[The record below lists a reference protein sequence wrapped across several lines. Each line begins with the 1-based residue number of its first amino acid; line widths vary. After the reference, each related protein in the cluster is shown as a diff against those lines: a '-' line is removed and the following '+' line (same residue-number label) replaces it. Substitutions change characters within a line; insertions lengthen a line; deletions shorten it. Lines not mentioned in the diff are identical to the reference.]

1 MIRSPRSP
9 RPSSAPLRRP
19 RASLLAAVAAVGMLL
34 AGCGGGGSDPLAT
47 QPAAPS
53 AQGTV
58 RIGSANFTENRLLAE
73 IYASALETRGVA
85 VERRFGIGSRE
96 TYFPAL
102 QNGEIDLVPD
112 YTGNLLQFLDPQ
124 ATATASDQVY
134 QQVSGALPP
143 QLQLLAQSAAQDKD
157 AVVVTRAFATQNN
170 LRSIEDLTPLCPTIA
185 FGGPP
190 EFQQRPYGIQGLQ
203 RLYNCSFREFRALD
217 AGGPLTVAALRDGTV
232 GAADLFTTDAAI
244 PENDFVVLEDPR
256 SNFAAQNVVP
266 LVNRAKS
273 ADPRVTDTLNQISA
287 AMDTAQLTQLNQR
300 LAGPDRPDPATVA
313 RDWLNSAGI
322 R

>member
-1 MIRSPRSP
+1 MIRSPR
-9 RPSSAPLRRP
+9 AL
-19 RASLLAAVAAVGMLL
+19 LLAAVAAVGVLL
-34 AGCGGGGSDPLAT
+34 AGCGGGSDPLAT

-73 IYASALETRGVA
+73 IYASALESKGVT

-102 QNGEIDLVPD
+102 QRGEIDLVPD
-112 YTGNLLQFLDPQ
+112 YTGNLLQFLNPQ

-143 QLQLLAQSAAQDKD
+143 QLQLLAQSAAEDKD
-157 AVVVTRAFATQNN
+157 AVVVTRAYATQNN
-170 LRSIEDLTPLCPTIA
+170 LRSIEDLAPLCSTIA

-190 EFQQRPYGIQGLQ
+190 EFQQRSYGVPGLQ
-203 RLYNCSFREFRALD
+203 RIYNCTFREFRALD

-232 GAADLFTTDAAI
+232 QAADLFTTDASI

-266 LVNRAKS
+266 LINRTKS
-273 ADPRVTDTLNQISA
+273 SDPRVTDTLNQISA
-287 AMDTAQLTQLNQR
+287 KMDTAQLTQLNQR

-322 R
+322 Q

>member
-1 MIRSPRSP
+1 MIRSPR
-9 RPSSAPLRRP
+9 AL
-19 RASLLAAVAAVGMLL
+19 LLAAIAAVGVLL
-34 AGCGGGGSDPLAT
+34 AGCGGDSDPLAT
-47 QPAAPS
+47 APAGPS
-53 AQGTV
+53 AEGTV

-73 IYASALETRGVA
+73 IYATALETKGVT

-96 TYFPAL
+96 TYFPAV

-143 QLQLLAQSAAQDKD
+143 QLQLLTPSAAEDKD

-170 LRSIEDLTPLCPTIA
+170 LRSIEDLAPLCPTIA

-190 EFQQRPYGIQGLQ
+190 EFQERSYGVPGLQ
-203 RLYNCSFREFRALD
+203 RLYNCTFREFRALD

-232 GAADLFTTDAAI
+232 AAADLFTTDASI
-244 PENDFVVLEDPR
+244 PENDFVVLADPR

-266 LVNRAKS
+266 LVNRAKA

-287 AMDTAQLTQLNQR
+287 AMDTAQLTALNQR

-313 RDWLNSAGI
+313 RDWLSSAGI

>member
-1 MIRSPRSP
+1 VTRSPR
-9 RPSSAPLRRP
+9 AL
-19 RASLLAAVAAVGMLL
+19 LLAALAAVGVLL
-34 AGCGGGGSDPLAT
+34 AGCGGNSDPLAT

-73 IYASALETRGVA
+73 IYATALEQKGVA

-102 QNGEIDLVPD
+102 QRGEIDLVPD

-134 QQVSGALPP
+134 QQVGAKLPP
-143 QLQLLAQSAAQDKD
+143 NLQLLPQSAAEDKD

-170 LRSIEDLTPLCPTIA
+170 LTSIEDLTRLCPTVS

-190 EFQQRPYGIQGLQ
+190 EFQQRPYGIPGLQ
-203 RLYNCSFREFRALD
+203 RLYGCTFKEFRALD

-232 GAADLFTTDAAI
+232 QAADLFTTDASI
-244 PENDFVVLEDPR
+244 PQNDFVVLADPR

-266 LVNRAKS
+266 VINRAKTS
-273 ADPRVTDTLNQISA
+273 DPRVADTLNQISQR
-287 AMDTAQLTQLNQR
+287 MDTAQLTALNAQ
-300 LAGPDRPDPATVA
+300 LAGPDRPDPAQVA

>member
-1 MIRSPRSP
+1 MFRSLLRE
-9 RPSSAPLRRP
+9 PSSAPLRRP
-19 RASLLAAVAAVGMLL
+19 RLLLLAAVAAVGVLL
-34 AGCGGGGSDPLAT
+34 AGCGGGSDPLAT

-73 IYASALETRGVA
+73 IYATALETRGVT
-85 VERRFGIGSRE
+85 VERSFGIGSRE
-96 TYFPAL
+96 TYYPAL
-102 QNGEIDLVPD
+102 ERGEIDLVPD

-134 QQVSGALPP
+134 QQASGRVAPS
-143 QLQLLAQSAAQDKD
+143 LQLLQQSAAEDKD
-157 AVVVTRAFATQNN
+157 AVVVTRAYATQNN
-170 LRSIEDLTPLCPTIA
+170 LRSIEDLAPLCGTIA

-190 EFQQRPYGIQGLQ
+190 EFQQRAYGVPGLQ
-203 RLYNCSFREFRALD
+203 RIYNCSFREFRALD

-232 GAADLFTTDAAI
+232 QAADLFTTDAAI

-256 SNFAAQNVVP
+256 ANFAAQNVVP
-266 LVNRAKS
+266 VVNRAKA

>member
-1 MIRSPRSP
+1 VIRSPR
-9 RPSSAPLRRP
+9 ALLVG
-19 RASLLAAVAAVGMLL
+19 AVLAAGALL
-34 AGCGGGGSDPLAT
+34 AGCGGGSDPLAT
-47 QPAAPS
+47 APAGPS

-58 RIGSANFTENRLLAE
+58 RIGSANFTENRLIAE
-73 IYASALETRGVA
+73 IYATALEGKGVT

-96 TYFPAL
+96 TYYPAVER
-102 QNGEIDLVPD
+102 GEIDLVPD

-124 ATATASDQVY
+124 TTATASDQVY
-134 QQVSGALPP
+134 QQVSSKLPP
-143 QLQLLAQSAAQDKD
+143 QLQLLQQSPAEDKD

-170 LRSIEDLTPLCPTIA
+170 LRSIEDLAPLCPTVS

-190 EFQQRPYGIQGLQ
+190 EFQQRAYGVPGLQ
-203 RLYNCSFREFRALD
+203 RLYNCTFKEFRALD

-232 GAADLFTTDAAI
+232 QAADLFTTDASI

-273 ADPRVTDTLNQISA
+273 SDPRVTDTLNQISA
-287 AMDTAQLTQLNQR
+287 AMDTTQLTQLNQR
-300 LAGPDRPDPATVA
+300 LAGPDRPDPQTVA

>member
-1 MIRSPRSP
+1 MIRST
-9 RPSSAPLRRP
+9 
-19 RASLLAAVAAVGMLL
+19 RALLLAAVATVGVLL

-58 RIGSANFTENRLLAE
+58 RIGSANFTENRLIAE
-73 IYASALETRGVA
+73 IYATALETRGVA
-85 VERRFGIGSRE
+85 VERSFGIGSRE
-96 TYFPAL
+96 TYYPAL
-102 QNGEIDLVPD
+102 QRGEIDLVPD

-134 QQVSGALPP
+134 QQLTTKVDPN
-143 QLQLLAQSAAQDKD
+143 LQLLQQSAAEDKD
-157 AVVVTRAFATQNN
+157 AVVVTRAYATQNN
-170 LRSIEDLTPLCPTIA
+170 LRSIQDLAPLCPTVS

-190 EFQQRPYGIQGLQ
+190 EFQQRSYGVPGLQ
-203 RLYNCSFREFRALD
+203 RNYNCSFREFRALD

-232 GAADLFTTDAAI
+232 QAADLFTTDAAI

-266 LVNRAKS
+266 VVNRAKS
-273 ADPRVTDTLNQISA
+273 GDPRVTDTLNQISA
-287 AMDTAQLTQLNQR
+287 RMDTAQLTQLNQR

-322 R
+322 N

>member
-1 MIRSPRSP
+1 MIRSPR
-9 RPSSAPLRRP
+9 A
-19 RASLLAAVAAVGMLL
+19 LLAAAVLAVGVLL
-34 AGCGGGGSDPLAT
+34 AGCGADSDPLAT

-58 RIGSANFTENRLLAE
+58 RVGSANFAENRLLAE
-73 IYASALETRGVA
+73 IYATALEGAGVP

-102 QNGEIDLVPD
+102 QRGEIDLVPD

-134 QQVSGALPP
+134 QQLGTKLPAP
-143 QLQLLAQSAAQDKD
+143 LQLLPQSPAEDKD

-170 LRSIEDLTPLCPTIA
+170 LRSIDDLTRLCPTIS

-190 EFQQRPYGIQGLQ
+190 EFQQRAYGIPGLQ
-203 RLYNCSFREFRALD
+203 RLYGCTFKEFRSLD

-232 GAADLFTTDAAI
+232 QAADLFTTDASI
-244 PENDFVVLEDPR
+244 PENDFVVLADPR

-266 LVNRAKS
+266 VINSAKTS
-273 ADPRVTDTLNQISA
+273 DPRVANVLDQVSA
-287 AMDTAQLTQLNQR
+287 RMDTTALTQLNAR
-300 LAGPDRPDPATVA
+300 LAGPDRPDPAQVA
-313 RDWLNSAGI
+313 RDWLSSAGI

>member
-1 MIRSPRSP
+1 MIRSQRHQ
-9 RPSSAPLRRP
+9 PSSAPLRRP
-19 RASLLAAVAAVGMLL
+19 RLLLLAAVAAVGVLL
-34 AGCGGGGSDPLAT
+34 AGCGGGSDPLAT

-58 RIGSANFTENRLLAE
+58 RIGSANFTENRLVAE
-73 IYASALETRGVA
+73 IYATALETKGVA

-96 TYFPAL
+96 TYYPAL
-102 QNGEIDLVPD
+102 QRGEIDLVPD

-124 ATATASDQVY
+124 ATATASDEIY
-134 QQVSGALPP
+134 QQLTTKVAPN
-143 QLQLLAQSAAQDKD
+143 LQLLQQSAAEDKD
-157 AVVVTRAFATQNN
+157 AVVVTRAYATQNN
-170 LRSIEDLTPLCPTIA
+170 LRSIQDLAPLCSTIS

-190 EFQQRPYGIQGLQ
+190 EFQQRSYGVPGLQ
-203 RLYNCSFREFRALD
+203 RNYNCTFREFRALD

-232 GAADLFTTDAAI
+232 QAADLFTTDAAI

-273 ADPRVTDTLNQISA
+273 SDPRVTDTLNQISA
-287 AMDTAQLTQLNQR
+287 RMDTAQLTQLNQR
-300 LAGPDRPDPATVA
+300 LAGPDRPDPAQVA
-313 RDWLNSAGI
+313 RDWLAQAGI
-322 R
+322 Q

>member
-1 MIRSPRSP
+1 MIRSSRLLLL
-9 RPSSAPLRRP
+9 SAI
-19 RASLLAAVAAVGMLL
+19 AAVGVLL
-34 AGCGGGGSDPLAT
+34 AGCGGGSDPLAT
-47 QPAAPS
+47 EPAAPS

-73 IYASALETRGVA
+73 IYASALETKGVT

-102 QNGEIDLVPD
+102 QRGEIDLVPD
-112 YTGNLLQFLDPQ
+112 YTGNLLQFLNPQ
-124 ATATASDQVY
+124 ATATASDQIY

-143 QLQLLAQSAAQDKD
+143 QLQLLEQSAAEDKD
-157 AVVVTRAFATQNN
+157 AVVVTRAYATQNN
-170 LRSIEDLTPLCPTIA
+170 LRSIEDLAPLCSTIA

-190 EFQQRPYGIQGLQ
+190 EFQQRSYGVPGLQ
-203 RLYNCSFREFRALD
+203 RIYNCSFREFRALD

-232 GAADLFTTDAAI
+232 QAADLFTTDASI

-266 LVNRAKS
+266 LINRAKS
-273 ADPRVTDTLNQISA
+273 SDPRVTDTLNQISA
-287 AMDTAQLTQLNQR
+287 AMDTTQLTQLNQR
-300 LAGPDRPDPATVA
+300 LAGPDRPDPAVVA

>member
-1 MIRSPRSP
+1 MIRSSR
-9 RPSSAPLRRP
+9 LL
-19 RASLLAAVAAVGMLL
+19 LLAAIAAVGVLL
-34 AGCGGGGSDPLAT
+34 AGCGGDADPLAT
-47 QPAAPS
+47 EPAAPS

-73 IYASALETRGVA
+73 IYASALETKGVT

-102 QNGEIDLVPD
+102 QRGEIDLVPD
-112 YTGNLLQFLDPQ
+112 YTGNLLQFLNPQ
-124 ATATASDQVY
+124 ATATASDQIY

-143 QLQLLAQSAAQDKD
+143 QLQVLQQSAAEDKD
-157 AVVVTRAFATQNN
+157 AVVVTRAYATQNN
-170 LRSIEDLTPLCPTIA
+170 LRSIEDLAPLCSTIA

-190 EFQQRPYGIQGLQ
+190 EFQQRSYGVPGLQ

-232 GAADLFTTDAAI
+232 QAADLFTTDASI

-256 SNFAAQNVVP
+256 ANFAAQNVVP

-287 AMDTAQLTQLNQR
+287 KMDTAQLTQLNQR
-300 LAGPDRPDPATVA
+300 LAGPDRPDPAQVA
-313 RDWLNSAGI
+313 RDWLASAGVQ
-322 R
+322 